1 MTRVSIPD
9 PDHLARAPWHRRF
22 PYLRRHGEVDEGNA
36 TRPCVANIWANSV
49 SSPRLRLPEMAIAW
63 PPKVS
68 CLAPAEAQN
77 EAIASYTSG
86 YPLFL
91 LSRHVRASRSQFKM
105 TSELRN
111 PGAPSTASARRPRWL
126 PASESGSDH
135 SSDQPRRAND
145 ARYNRYFRRRLTPL
159 SPFYTYTF

>member
-9 PDHLARAPWHRRF
+9 SDHLGASAVGNRAFQCLH
-22 PYLRRHGEVDEGNA
+22 RHGEIDEGNA
-36 TRPCVANIWANSV
+36 TGPCVANIWANSV

-77 EAIASYTSG
+77 EASASCASG

-91 LSRHVRASRSQFKM
+91 LSRHVWASRSQFKM
-105 TSELRN
+105 TSEPRD
-111 PGAPSTASARRPRWL
+111 PKAPSAASTRRP
-126 PASESGSDH
+126 G
-135 SSDQPRRAND
+135 
-145 ARYNRYFRRRLTPL
+145 
-159 SPFYTYTF
+159 